1 MPDSIKIASLNLC
14 LGLRNKKEAVKQLI
28 HENNISV
35 LCVQEAEIPVNFD
48 TNLLTFKGYS
58 FENENNLCKSRCGI
72 FVSNEISYVRMN
84 DLELPDMHVVIIDIS
99 DSAKTRIINV
109 YRPFNPPNNQTQ
121 IEFFE
126 AQLNLIKRNTTQSTI
141 IVGDFNLDQSKS
153 FDVSYSHK
161 KYFESL
167 RAAFEPINLIQLVSF
182 PTWSR
187 VINNILCSSSIDHV
201 YIKDPTRIKALY
213 PITPPFGD
221 HLLIL
226 IETISKNKIKP
237 SVYKRNWKNYSPEK
251 LNALLR
257 DVNWQIN
264 FDSVQSYWNS
274 FESKLVEIVDKIA
287 PLELQQTNVS
297 NTFKA
302 PPNVKNKIN
311 KRNRLKKKLST
322 HPDPN
327 CIRQEIKTLNK
338 EIKSYFHKLK
348 SKNVRKGI
356 VPGNSKSLWDA
367 VKKAKDLNVKNL
379 PDILFKN
386 KIKLSEQDHAA
397 AFANF
402 FSTKVNTIV
411 NETQIEPGVYNGV
424 NKLNVDNEFFMTKA
438 DITECIKSI
447 KTKNCEGY
455 DRIPQRILT
464 DGAEVLITPFV
475 GLFKRVYVQNAIP
488 DQWSIAKVAPIHKKG
503 LKCDIENYRPIANLC
518 SSSKLFEKLILK
530 RMSQIENLTGI
541 DLTGK
546 QQHGFKRN
554 KSTTTLSLQLQS
566 LIARAL
572 DEDNFALMASVDLS
586 AAFDVVN
593 IDLLLVRLRLIGLP
607 GDLVGLIEVWL
618 RNRFFYVEVSDHS
631 SNLLEINTG
640 TIQGSILG
648 PILYAIYVAPLFD
661 LTDLS
666 NFADDNFI
674 LSIHKIKEQAIESIE
689 IKLKII
695 IKWLTDSGLKVNEQ
709 KTELCLFYRK
719 DTPPIVIRINDAEI
733 NSTNS
738 MNVLGITFDSK
749 LTWAKH
755 VAKQVAK
762 SNKALQAIKMIRK
775 FFNHTEILMLLT
787 SNFFSILYYNSEV
800 WHIPKLKPVLNQ
812 LLMSA
817 SANALKLSQRC
828 PNMYESFLNIHKSC
842 KRATPTQMI
851 KYKHAIL
858 IHKLYNQEQPR
869 ADWIDLN
876 FNQTFTSRQTKFKT
890 IKNNNFKVGNNLLS
904 NRLTVVNDEIDLID
918 LNLSLNSFKVKYK
931 KLLLNV

>member
-1 MPDSIKIASLNLC
+1 
-14 LGLRNKKEAVKQLI
+14 
-28 HENNISV
+28 
-35 LCVQEAEIPVNFD
+35 
-48 TNLLTFKGYS
+48 
-58 FENENNLCKSRCGI
+58 
-72 FVSNEISYVRMN
+72 
-84 DLELPDMHVVIIDIS
+84 
-99 DSAKTRIINV
+99 
-109 YRPFNPPNNQTQ
+109 
-121 IEFFE
+121 
-126 AQLNLIKRNTTQSTI
+126 
-141 IVGDFNLDQSKS
+141 
-153 FDVSYSHK
+153 
-161 KYFESL
+161 
-167 RAAFEPINLIQLVSF
+167 
-182 PTWSR
+182 
-187 VINNILCSSSIDHV
+187 
-201 YIKDPTRIKALY
+201 
-213 PITPPFGD
+213 
-221 HLLIL
+221 
-226 IETISKNKIKP
+226 
-237 SVYKRNWKNYSPEK
+237 
-251 LNALLR
+251 
-257 DVNWQIN
+257 
-264 FDSVQSYWNS
+264 
-274 FESKLVEIVDKIA
+274 
-287 PLELQQTNVS
+287 
-297 NTFKA
+297 
-302 PPNVKNKIN
+302 
-311 KRNRLKKKLST
+311 
-322 HPDPN
+322 
-327 CIRQEIKTLNK
+327 
-338 EIKSYFHKLK
+338 
-348 SKNVRKGI
+348 
-356 VPGNSKSLWDA
+356 
-367 VKKAKDLNVKNL
+367 
-379 PDILFKN
+379 
-386 KIKLSEQDHAA
+386 
-397 AFANF
+397 
-402 FSTKVNTIV
+402 
-411 NETQIEPGVYNGV
+411 
-424 NKLNVDNEFFMTKA
+424 
-438 DITECIKSI
+438 
-447 KTKNCEGY
+447 
-455 DRIPQRILT
+455 
-464 DGAEVLITPFV
+464 
-475 GLFKRVYVQNAIP
+475 
-488 DQWSIAKVAPIHKKG
+488 
-503 LKCDIENYRPIANLC
+503 
-518 SSSKLFEKLILK
+518 
-530 RMSQIENLTGI
+530 MSQIENLTGI